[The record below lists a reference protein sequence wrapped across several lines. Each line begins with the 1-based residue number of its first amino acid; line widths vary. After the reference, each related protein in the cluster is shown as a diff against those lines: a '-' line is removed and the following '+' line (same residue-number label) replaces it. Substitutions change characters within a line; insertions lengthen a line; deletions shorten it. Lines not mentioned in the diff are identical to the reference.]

1 MAKYEIE
8 LTDAEAKAISY
19 TTLDTQSFAN
29 SVLVNEAFRAKELIL
44 VENMKYCNANGIT
57 IADTEAKQI
66 DQAFDVGAV
75 KTVKERNEEAE
86 KNKPE

>member
-8 LTDAEAKAISY
+8 LTDAEDKAITY
-19 TTLDTQSFAN
+19 TTLDTQSFAK

-44 VENMKYCNANGIT
+44 VENMKFCNSNGIT

-66 DQAFDVGAV
+66 DQAFSIGAV
-75 KTVKERNEEAE
+75 KTVKKRNEEAE